1 MSKTLIAFFSRAD
14 ENYFG
19 GSYRYVDVGNTEIAM
34 KMIADMIDADM
45 FKIEMKKPYSKEY
58 DKCID
63 EAKKDLN
70 SKARP
75 EIKDFPYDMSS
86 YDTIILGYPN
96 YWGTVPM
103 AVLTFLE
110 GNDLSGKRILPLCT
124 NEGSG
129 MGRSEKDISAACP
142 DSTVADGLSVNGSRV
157 ADSGKSIR
165 KWLESNKIL

>member
-1 MSKTLIAFFSRAD
+1 MSKTLVAFFSRAD

-34 KMIADMIDADM
+34 KMIAGMIETDM

-75 EIKDFPYDMSS
+75 TTSLMTCRNTTP
-86 YDTIILGYPN
+86 
-96 YWGTVPM
+96 
-103 AVLTFLE
+103 
-110 GNDLSGKRILPLCT
+110 
-124 NEGSG
+124 
-129 MGRSEKDISAACP
+129 
-142 DSTVADGLSVNGSRV
+142 
-157 ADSGKSIR
+157 
-165 KWLESNKIL
+165 